1 MNPVAR
7 RQSSGKMI
15 YVPPR
20 KPQTHYPKRHQAR
33 DQAGDRRRVLA
44 AGANRGNPKLEST
57 YIQRNTGAPTSR
69 QAVRIRKMPFGKALL
84 FAGFMLAIA
93 ALLTNLVLDLIK

>member
-15 YVPPR
+15 YVPSR
-20 KPQTHYPKRHQAR
+20 KSKTHHPKRHQAR

-44 AGANRGNPKLEST
+44 AGANRGNTKLESA

-69 QAVRIRKMPFGKALL
+69 QAVRIQKIPLGKLLL
-84 FAGFMLAIA
+84 FAGLTLIVAASLTHLA
-93 ALLTNLVLDLIK
+93 LSLIK